1 MKVQAP
7 GAPVGATTTT
17 RHESISDGLYEQILQ
32 VAADAIVTVDADQ
45 RIVQFNRGAELMF
58 GYSEA
63 DVMGNPLGV
72 LLPSRFRT
80 RHSED
85 VTTFGQSPT
94 AARLMGQRRE
104 VFGLRKNGSEFPAEA
119 SILKLDAPDGRRLY
133 AAVVRDVTDRKRA
146 HQQQRFLAE
155 VSATLSQSLEYV
167 DTLESVARLP
177 VPALADACLLD
188 VPDESGRLR
197 RFTHS
202 TEDVEP
208 LRALRERFVSTSD
221 GNALQDDSLV
231 SGLTQ
236 VVANA
241 SGEWLDAHCSDPA
254 ESDLIRRMG
263 VTTMM
268 IVPLVA
274 QAESIGVVTLLG
286 VGPSRSYDA
295 SDVVVAENFAGRA
308 ALAIVNARLY
318 RAAQRATRARDEVL
332 GVVSHDLR
340 NPLSAIAMCSRVL
353 LDSPPADA
361 ADRRELATN
370 IYDSTTWMSRLIQD
384 LLDVSTIEAGA
395 LSIVCD
401 NERLEPIL
409 RRASDLFMRS
419 AAERNVGIVVQ
430 VEDAALSAHAD
441 SERLMQAVAN
451 LIANALKF
459 TPSGGSIAV
468 TACARGDEVEVAVAD
483 TGSGIAEQDLPHI
496 FDRYWHTHGSQA
508 GAGLGLAIAKGIVE
522 AHGGRIVVDS
532 AVGVGSR
539 FSLLLPLAHQERARA
554 T

>member
-1 MKVQAP
+1 MKIDAP

-17 RHESISDGLYEQILQ
+17 RLESISEGIYEQILQ

-45 RIVQFNRGAELMF
+45 RIVQFNRGAEIMF
-58 GYSEA
+58 GYTEA
-63 DVMGNPLGV
+63 EVMGSSLGV
-72 LLPSRFRT
+72 LLPPRFRV

-85 VTTFGQSPT
+85 VTTFGQSAT
-94 AARLMGQRRE
+94 AARLMGHRRE
-104 VFGLRKNGSEFPAEA
+104 VFGLRKDGSEFPAEA

-133 AAVVRDVTDRKRA
+133 AAVVRDVTDRKRM

-177 VPALADACLLD
+177 VPVLADACLLD
-188 VPDESGRLR
+188 VPDEAGRLR

-202 TEDVEP
+202 RENVEP
-208 LRALRERFVSTSD
+208 LRTLRERFAPASD
-221 GNALQDDSLV
+221 GKAMQVNALV

-236 VVANA
+236 VVANVT
-241 SGEWLDAHCSDPA
+241 GEWLDAHCSDPSEA
-254 ESDLIRRMG
+254 DLIRRMG
-263 VTTMM
+263 VTTLMT
-268 IVPLVA
+268 VPLVA
-274 QAESIGVVTLLG
+274 RAESIGVMTLLG
-286 VGPSRSYDA
+286 IGPSRSYDA

-318 RAAQRATRARDEVL
+318 RAAQHATRARDEVL

-353 LDSPPADA
+353 LDSPPAAA

-370 IYDSTTWMSRLIQD
+370 IYDSTTWMSRMIQD
-384 LLDVSTIEAGA
+384 LLDVSTIEAGV
-395 LSIVCD
+395 LSIVCE
-401 NERLEPIL
+401 NEKLEPIL
-409 RRASDLFMRS
+409 RRASDLFMRA
-419 AAERNVGIVVQ
+419 AAERNVSVVVQ
-430 VEDAALSAHAD
+430 VEDAALSVHAD
-441 SERLMQAVAN
+441 SERLLQAVAN

-459 TPSGGSIAV
+459 TTSGGSISV
-468 TACARGDEVEVAVAD
+468 TARARGAEVEVAVAD
-483 TGSGIAEQDLPHI
+483 TGRGIAEQDLSHI
-496 FDRYWHTHGSQA
+496 FDRYWHTRGAEA

-522 AHGGRIVVDS
+522 AHGGRIVVAS
-532 AVGVGSR
+532 TVGVGSR
-539 FSLLLPLAHQERARA
+539 FSLLFPPTVQERAEA